1 MQNLKQN
8 KLKKPNPLFTEL
20 SITNRTKDVLTIET
34 NNGLSRE
41 IHPSVLTDKGL
52 DVMLDEVHVPITW
65 MEDWFAKSLGETK
78 QVEDDKNKS
87 LFYNHIAL
95 FIAHKELILS
105 DSRYYMAPV
114 SGVNFGLYYVGNFNN
129 MPIGAWLEIWSLYPD
144 TIDNC
149 PCGAKAPIVSFGGS
163 PLSGAHSRTAICL
176 QCGKTIEN
184 TTGKFH
190 PIWKPFAEVQKKYN
204 QLSKRNVLTLE
215 NLIKLLESKKDLP
228 NSQKE

>member
-8 KLKKPNPLFTEL
+8 NLTKSNPEFTDLK
-20 SITNRTKDVLTIET
+20 IVNRTKNVLTIET
-34 NNGLSRE
+34 KNGLSRE
-41 IHPSVLTDKGL
+41 IHPSVLTEKGL
-52 DVMLDEVHVPITW
+52 DVILDEVHVPIAW
-65 MEDWFAKSLGETK
+65 VEDWFAKSLGESK

-95 FIAHKELILS
+95 LIAHRELIMS
-105 DSRYYMAPV
+105 NRRYYMAPV
-114 SGVNFGLYYVGNFNN
+114 SGVNFGVHYVGSFND

-144 TIDNC
+144 TLDSC
-149 PCGAKAPIVSFGGS
+149 ACGGKAPIVSFGGS

-184 TTGKFH
+184 TNGKFY

-204 QLSKRNVLTLE
+204 QLSKREVLTLE
-215 NLIKLLESKKDLP
+215 NLINRLETKSKLPKPQRE
-228 NSQKE
+228 